1 METEMK
7 GATEMYYSDNDGIGL
22 KVFDKEDINN
32 LLDVIDVLTS
42 SLAGR
47 VPETQIDDI
56 VKEVVKGTM
65 SWWDDVVEDFLYNL
79 KANQMIPYGMLIFS
93 YPYILNEEYKEGNV
107 TTVLLYDENERSN
120 GNVPRNLQDV

>member
-32 LLDVIDVLTS
+32 LLNVIDVLTS

-65 SWWDDVVEDFLYNL
+65 SWWDEVVENFLYNL
-79 KANQMIPYGMLIFS
+79 KANQMIPYGMLMFS
-93 YPYILNEEYKEGNV
+93 YPYILNEEYKEDNV
-107 TTVLLYDENERSN
+107 TTVLLYDENER
-120 GNVPRNLQDV
+120 R